1 MKLRE
6 LISLILLNLNRRKGR
21 VMLTAIGVVIGTA
34 AVVVLVSLAQG
45 LKQNANAQFG
55 NIAEMSQISVYPD
68 WGSQYS
74 QEVTRTGEHTEPP
87 PITQAVIEDIRAL
100 PSVKAAIPRVGVYAM
115 TIMKT
120 GKLESWVNIIGIGID
135 DLSILGMEMASGT
148 FELSR
153 GTVIMGEEVLK
164 SFYDPASQTVDEPPL
179 VPDLQDQV
187 VTLELTKW
195 SEDDSGNYFETKKAL
210 KFKVAGIIRSTRSES
225 DYSVYMSL
233 NDVLDINAWVN
244 GRRFDPKKDGFDTAI
259 VVADD
264 RRNVLNIASQINDMG
279 FMAYTPQKFIEGV
292 NNYFVVLQIIF
303 GGVGG
308 IALLVAAIGIANTMT
323 MAILERTREIG
334 LMKAIGATNQDVL
347 SIFLG
352 ESASI
357 GFIGGIGGVLLGL
370 LLGELINIFGSV
382 YMAGQDSGMMGGS
395 STGILATTPLWLI
408 LFALLFSTLIGLI
421 SGVYPAVQAAS
432 LVPVQALKN
441 E

>member
-1 MKLRE
+1 
-6 LISLILLNLNRRKGR
+6 
-21 VMLTAIGVVIGTA
+21 
-34 AVVVLVSLAQG
+34 
-45 LKQNANAQFG
+45 
-55 NIAEMSQISVYPD
+55 
-68 WGSQYS
+68 
-74 QEVTRTGEHTEPP
+74 
-87 PITQAVIEDIRAL
+87 
-100 PSVKAAIPRVGVYAM
+100 M

-264 RRNVLNIASQINDMG
+264 RQNVLNIASQINDMG